1 MHATSG
7 GEGRFDLEERT
18 FRFAADVRALVKRLP
33 RTVSNRED
41 SKQVV
46 RASGSIGANYREA
59 CDALSK
65 KDFLFRIKIAR
76 KEAKECGYWLGLID
90 PGSSEDLRNEQRRLV
105 RESTEL
111 MKIFGSI
118 FRKSTK

>member
-1 MHATSG
+1 MNNISG
-7 GEGRFDLEERT
+7 KEAGFDLLERT

-33 RTVSNRED
+33 KTIANIED

-65 KDFLFRIKIAR
+65 KDFVFRIKISR
-76 KEAKECGYWLGLID
+76 KEAKECGYWLKLID
-90 PGSSEDLRNEQRRLV
+90 PGSSEDLRNEQIRLAG
-105 RESTEL
+105 ESIEL